1 MSDSG
6 HTSYGSFAEPNEIM
20 ELSILYDFYG
30 PLLKDKH
37 REIFEDYVWNNLSLG
52 EIANERE
59 ITRQGVYD
67 VVRRCRIRLREYEE
81 KLRLVYRF
89 QQTKKKLEEIVVVA
103 TETEVPGLADRIMK
117 LTQEIHDIM

>member
-6 HTSYGSFAEPNEIM
+6 HTSYSSFAEPNEIM

-117 LTQEIHDIM
+117 LTQEIYDIM